1 MSPMDARPND
11 VGHNDLRPPLA
22 PPMAPPLAPPTA
34 SPETLPAPTPSSTAP
49 GGSAR
54 RPLAAALLVVAVAL
68 AFADASV
75 VALALP
81 DLYGE
86 FDTTIVGVSWVL
98 ITYALVVAIVAIPVA
113 LLHRRIR
120 PPVLTGAGLV
130 LFAVASLAAGL
141 APGLAFLLVARA
153 GQGVGATLL
162 LAGSLPVLAAGLGSM
177 VRARAWWSAAASVG
191 AVAGPALGG
200 VLTQLFDWRAIFL
213 VQAPVAAVAVISCLA
228 PAARRLKAQGRSQ
241 LGRRGGVLATT
252 PANIGFAL
260 VFAGLVG
267 ALFLGVL
274 LAIEVWRY
282 QPIMGALLVTALPV
296 GMLMARPLR
305 HAPIVARAVGGALI
319 LAGGL
324 LGLAFLP
331 GASPWAA
338 AVAFAL
344 CGAGFG
350 VVSDVLGPAATPHGG
365 ELVRDN
371 TVSIGARHAGL
382 VLGLLLIA
390 PVLTASLD
398 NGIERATQGATRSM
412 LEAEVPLSD
421 KIPVTWD
428 LRNAIEETPKGQVP
442 NLASVFDEHGAG
454 DNERLAAA
462 RDGLMETITDAITR
476 AFRPAFGVAAAVAA
490 LAALPALFVA
500 LPARR
505 RRLHDVGVVAA
516 RDAAAGEPVAGARD
530 AAGARGRA
538 GALVA
543 VALVAVALL
552 GVEQAAGA
560 SSVGTFQAV
569 DPCTAGPDPYPG
581 SGLDAVG
588 QRIALSAL
596 NGAACELHTTRERLV
611 LSLDPTSGYNDVTWD
626 DATREHAIKVGTE
639 RAIDDAEDRGT
650 LPGWA
655 ASVLR
660 FAADHAPVGW
670 ILDRLPI

>member
-1 MSPMDARPND
+1 MD
-11 VGHNDLRPPLA
+11 LA
-22 PPMAPPLAPPTA
+22 PPPHRAAPP
-34 SPETLPAPTPSSTAP
+34 PAQSAV
-49 GGSAR
+49 GGTAR
-54 RPLAAALLVVAVAL
+54 RPVAAAVLVVAVAL

-98 ITYALVVAIVAIPVA
+98 ITYALVVAIVAVPVT

-120 PPVLTGAGLV
+120 PPVLTGAGLA
-130 LFAVASLAAGL
+130 LFAAASLAAGL
-141 APGLAFLLVARA
+141 APSLGFLLAARA

-162 LAGSLPVLAAGLGSM
+162 LAGSLPVLGAGLGSIA
-177 VRARAWWSAAASVG
+177 RARAWWAAAASVG
-191 AVAGPALGG
+191 AVTGPALGG
-200 VLTQLFDWRAIFL
+200 VLTQLFGWRAIFL
-213 VQAPVAAVAVISCLA
+213 VQAPVAAVAMLSCLA
-228 PAARRLKAQGRSQ
+228 PAARRLPAEGKGRGSR
-241 LGRRGGVLATT
+241 RRGVAATI

-260 VFAGLVG
+260 VFAALVG

-274 LAIEVWRY
+274 LAVEVWRD
-282 QPIMGALLVTALPV
+282 QPITGALLVSALPV
-296 GMLMARPLR
+296 GMLVARPLR
-305 HAPIVARAVGGALI
+305 GAPTVARAVGGTLT

-338 AVAFAL
+338 ALAFAL

-350 VVSDVLGPAATPHGG
+350 LVSDVLGPAATPPGG
-365 ELVRDN
+365 ELVRDS

-390 PVLTASLD
+390 PVLASSLD
-398 NGIERATQGATRSM
+398 RGIDRATLGATRSM
-412 LEAEVPLSD
+412 LEAAVPLSD
-421 KIPVTWD
+421 KVPITWD

-442 NLASVFDEHGAG
+442 NLARVFDEHGAG
-454 DNERLAAA
+454 GDDRLAAA
-462 RDGLMETITDAITR
+462 RDGLMGTITDAITR
-476 AFRPAFGVAAAVAA
+476 SFRPAFGVAAALAA

-500 LPARR
+500 LRARPRSPADPVGDPEADADRARR
-505 RRLHDVGVVAA
+505 TA
-516 RDAAAGEPVAGARD
+516 P
-530 AAGARGRA
+530 GRA
-538 GALVA
+538 GALAA

-569 DPCTAGPDPYPG
+569 DPCTAGPDQYPG

-611 LSLDPTSGYNDVTWD
+611 LSLDPNSGYDDVTWD
-626 DATREHAIKVGTE
+626 DTTREQALKKGAQ

-655 ASVLR
+655 AAVLR
-660 FAADHAPVGW
+660 FTADHVPAGW